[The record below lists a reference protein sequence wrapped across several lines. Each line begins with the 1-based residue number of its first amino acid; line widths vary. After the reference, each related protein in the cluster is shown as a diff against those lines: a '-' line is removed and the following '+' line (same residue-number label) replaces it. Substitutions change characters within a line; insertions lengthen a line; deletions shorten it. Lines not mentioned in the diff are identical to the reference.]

1 MASSV
6 LSGLAL
12 MCLTVLP
19 FLLAQVQPQNG
30 VIDAKGPGP
39 RPPCCVTA
47 SNATIR
53 QNIDACFEQKEK
65 TFGDCKIH
73 AYIFEYGN
81 KICCVDARAGWIPQR
96 LERLKARGIYCQV
109 L

>member
-12 MCLTVLP
+12 MCLIAMP
-19 FLLAQVQPQNG
+19 FLLAQAQAQ
-30 VIDAKGPGP
+30 KGPLP
-39 RPPCCVTA
+39 LPTCCVTA

-53 QNIDACFEQKEK
+53 QPVNACFEQKEK
-65 TFGDCKIH
+65 AFGDCKIH
-73 AYIFEYGN
+73 AYIFVNEYN
-81 KICCVDARAGWIPQR
+81 AWCVDPRAWWIPQR
-96 LERLKARGIYCQV
+96 LQRLKARGISCHV